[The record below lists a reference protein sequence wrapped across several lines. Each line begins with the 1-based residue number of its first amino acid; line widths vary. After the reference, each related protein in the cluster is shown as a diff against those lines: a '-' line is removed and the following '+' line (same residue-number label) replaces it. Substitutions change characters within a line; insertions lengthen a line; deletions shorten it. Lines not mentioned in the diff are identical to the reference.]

1 MTKIDSEVDKNKC
14 NIHYYRASV
23 KLAKLS
29 LSHISECRD
38 SGRLCH
44 SITACFS
51 HQSCSCYWYTQS
63 THCPECSNLLCS
75 SDQHLSVFF
84 NCLTKKR
91 LFSPIIIMKV
101 HDCFKEKYVNGC
113 LFIDWRYLEKRR
125 GKQSRGESYCRYLT
139 REDRQT
145 PYVISK

>member
-44 SITACFS
+44 STTACFS

-101 HDCFKEKYVNGC
+101 HDCFKAVCMSMDVSLLTGDIWK
-113 LFIDWRYLEKRR
+113 
-125 GKQSRGESYCRYLT
+125 RGEGSRVEENHT
-139 REDRQT
+139 AD
-145 PYVISK
+145 I

>member
-91 LFSPIIIMKV
+91 LFFPYNNNESSWLLQRKV
-101 HDCFKEKYVNGC
+101 CQWMSLYWLEIFGKE
-113 LFIDWRYLEKRR
+113 E
-125 GKQSRGESYCRYLT
+125 
-139 REDRQT
+139 REAE
-145 PYVISK
+145 

>member
-101 HDCFKEKYVNGC
+101 HDCFKAVCMSMDVSLLTGDIWK
-113 LFIDWRYLEKRR
+113 
-125 GKQSRGESYCRYLT
+125 RGEGSRVEENHT
-139 REDRQT
+139 AD
-145 PYVISK
+145 I

>member
-84 NCLTKKR
+84 NCLTQKR

-101 HDCFKEKYVNGC
+101 HDCFKAVCMSMDVSLLTGDIWK
-113 LFIDWRYLEKRR
+113 
-125 GKQSRGESYCRYLT
+125 RGEGSRVEENHT
-139 REDRQT
+139 AD
-145 PYVISK
+145 I

>member
-1 MTKIDSEVDKNKC
+1 VTKIDSEVDKNKC

-101 HDCFKEKYVNGC
+101 HDCFKAVCMSMDVSLLTGDIWK
-113 LFIDWRYLEKRR
+113 
-125 GKQSRGESYCRYLT
+125 RGEGSRVEENHT
-139 REDRQT
+139 AD
-145 PYVISK
+145 I